1 MFVEGK
7 FILQEFVFH
16 EFVVQVDKLFWLH
29 ELRFCDQ
36 VQLEEFSLQ
45 VKELFIFQE
54 FVLCEGF
61 EVFCLQSWIQRFSE
75 VVQIEELFN
84 LNFWESLSSSLFGTI
99 TSSELWDSILFGS
112 SEAKEV
118 FSFTEKADEKEK
130 TKIKNVVNI
139 FLKVII
145 LSKKFIIN
153 NLKSNIYR
161 I

>member
-36 VQLEEFSLQ
+36 VQLQ
-45 VKELFIFQE
+45 VFNTQVEELFWIKE
-54 FVLCEGF
+54 FVVWEEGF
-61 EVFCLQSWIQRFSE
+61 EIFWIQRFSE
-75 VVQIEELFN
+75 VAQVEELFN
-84 LNFWESLSSSLFGTI
+84 LNFWESLSSSLFRTTI
-99 TSSELWDSILFGS
+99 ELFSDSVLFNFP
-112 SEAKEV
+112 EDKDI

-153 NLKSNIYR
+153 NL
-161 I
+161 

>member
-1 MFVEGK
+1 MFVGGK

-36 VQLEEFSLQ
+36 VQLQVFNTQ
-45 VKELFIFQE
+45 VKELFWIKE
-54 FVLCEGF
+54 FVVWEEGF
-61 EVFCLQSWIQRFSE
+61 EIFWIQRFSE
-75 VVQIEELFN
+75 VAQVEELFN
-84 LNFWESLSSSLFGTI
+84 LNFWESLSSSLFGTTI
-99 TSSELWDSILFGS
+99 ELFSDSVLFNFP
-112 SEAKEV
+112 EDKDI

-153 NLKSNIYR
+153 NLKSNIYC